1 MVISAPTGSGKTVLF
16 ELCILRLLSRF
27 ISGEGKFIHIK
38 GSLKTIYVAPSKALV
53 QEKLRSW
60 NQKLGSWGINCL
72 ELTGDNEYYK
82 ITDIQE
88 GDVILTTPEKV
99 DAVTRY
105 RKKYGGLSFFG
116 DIALVLIDEVH
127 LLNDP
132 RGAALEAIVSRIKM
146 LSRKPELKSSALANV
161 RFLAVSATIPNID
174 DLGYTLAK
182 NDFLFEKRL
191 QNYVFDILMQHSRGK
206 SALVFCSTRKG
217 AQEAAQQLS
226 QTAMTFG
233 HSNPFIKSREQQERL
248 REASLSC
255 SDKQMQS
262 YILYGVGY
270 HNGGLSMNDRNLI
283 EGLFLN
289 GDLRVLCT
297 TNTLA
302 HGINLPAHTVVIKST
317 QYFNKEKG
325 IYMEYDRS
333 TILQAC
339 YSSLG
344 SSAKSFMSGRAGR
357 PPFDDTGIVIIMT
370 SKETSVANL
379 LLLPCITEHLTAEI
393 VQLTVSD
400 ITGAIEW
407 MKCSFL
413 YNPEKYAVRK
423 GLTGDR
429 LERHMQDICV
439 QNVNELSRYQLI
451 WTDEDGF
458 LLKPLEPGKLMTK
471 YYLKFDTMKHIIQAP
486 GNCSIEDALQ
496 IICRAEELAWIQLR
510 RNEKKLLNDI
520 NIDKDNRL
528 RFHILGDKGKRKKR
542 VQTREEKIFVLANDC
557 LIGDPLVHDLSH
569 SQNCEVHERVFPVQ
583 KNYRGALSSALL
595 TKSLYQKVWDDSP
608 YVLKQLPGIGMVT
621 AKALHSMGVKSFS
634 SLSEADPRKIEM
646 VTGRKYPFGNHI
658 KESLLSLPPEVE
670 MRFEEI
676 ERQRQGTSKV
686 MVTLTRLSQPVQT
699 TKRHSA
705 DMVVGVEE
713 DNLVLF
719 HEKIRVDDFPS
730 PYSKTVVVPSPQQGK
745 LTVKADLI
753 FDEFI
758 GIDLHQKVVLI
769 KEIDLN
775 FVMKYR
781 TKQPSSFQNND
792 VCIMEDTEDA
802 AQASCQVSHSSTEAD
817 RSSDMPSFKLID
829 EDLDEG
835 SNLSSHMLYLMYVN
849 VSLTSAAIYIN
860 EVIPAAASEDD
871 ECRIINEK
879 TIFDHIREKAKNLP
893 SLTSLKGTCSPSLE
907 TLNLIRKRTHKNAV
921 GVSEEVKRI
930 KVPCHSMVIQSTE
943 HIDLEDNRPFS
954 NKDERP
960 YSHHV
965 SNAIYLASDTGKF
978 SFKTGSVPSETMA
991 EEMIFEYKPM
1001 DSKMFHSF
1009 ENVKNTEHKLLSIA
1023 NENCIIHQPQH
1034 NSAIFG
1040 FQETT
1045 PTKVA
1050 ENASVIMDLEPVK
1063 TKGNAIKQI
1072 KEVEDLALHGYT
1084 PGTSEKS
1091 DLSLETSRK
1100 DAEERSRLLSP
1111 ADAYF
1116 ITKKVGYS
1124 LCSPSFQEQQ
1134 GTSSVQVGE
1143 ISQANPFLGFK
1154 SIFTFLFE

>member
-1 MVISAPTGSGKTVLF
+1 MHF
-16 ELCILRLLSRF
+16 EA
-27 ISGEGKFIHIK
+27 
-38 GSLKTIYVAPSKALV
+38 SLEIYVAPSKALV
-53 QEKLRSW
+53 QERLRSW

-82 ITDIQE
+82 ITDIQDA
-88 GDVILTTPEKV
+88 DVILTTPEKF

-105 RKKYGGLSFFG
+105 RIKDGGLSFFG

-146 LSRKPELKSSALANV
+146 LSRKPGLKSSALANV

-174 DLGYTLAK
+174 DL
-182 NDFLFEKRL
+182 
-191 QNYVFDILMQHSRGK
+191 
-206 SALVFCSTRKG
+206 
-217 AQEAAQQLS
+217 
-226 QTAMTFG
+226 
-233 HSNPFIKSREQQERL
+233 
-248 REASLSC
+248 
-255 SDKQMQS
+255 
-262 YILYGVGY
+262 
-270 HNGGLSMNDRNLI
+270 
-283 EGLFLN
+283 
-289 GDLRVLCT
+289 
-297 TNTLA
+297 
-302 HGINLPAHTVVIKST
+302 
-317 QYFNKEKG
+317 
-325 IYMEYDRS
+325 
-333 TILQAC
+333 
-339 YSSLG
+339 
-344 SSAKSFMSGRAGR
+344 
-357 PPFDDTGIVIIMT
+357 
-370 SKETSVANL
+370 
-379 LLLPCITEHLTAEI
+379 EHLTAEI

-471 YYLKFDTMKHIIQAP
+471 YYLNFDTMKHTIQAS
-486 GNCSIEDALQ
+486 GTDMNSI
-496 IICRAEELAWIQLR
+496 C
-510 RNEKKLLNDI
+510 
-520 NIDKDNRL
+520 
-528 RFHILGDKGKRKKR
+528 
-542 VQTREEKIFVLANDC
+542 ANGYRIAKC
-557 LIGDPLVHDLSH
+557 MKEYFLY
-569 SQNCEVHERVFPVQ
+569 R
-583 KNYRGALSSALL
+583 KNYRGALSSAHL

-621 AKALHSMGVKSFS
+621 AKALHSMGIKSFAS
-634 SLSEADPRKIEM
+634 FSEADPRKIEM
-646 VTGRKYPFGNHI
+646 VPGRKYPFGNHI

-676 ERQRQGTSKV
+676 ERQRQGKSKV
-686 MVTLTRLSQPVQT
+686 
-699 TKRHSA
+699 
-705 DMVVGVEE
+705 MVVGVEE

-719 HEKIRVDDFPS
+719 HEKIRVDDFPR

-792 VCIMEDTEDA
+792 VCITEDTEDA
-802 AQASCQVSHSSTEAD
+802 AQASCQVSHSLTEAD
-817 RSSDMPSFKLID
+817 RSSDMASFKLID
-829 EDLDEG
+829 EDLDE
-835 SNLSSHMLYLMYVN
+835 
-849 VSLTSAAIYIN
+849 
-860 EVIPAAASEDD
+860 VIPAAAIEDD

-907 TLNLIRKRTHKNAV
+907 TLNLIRKRTRENAV
-921 GVSEEVKRI
+921 GVSEEVKRT
-930 KVPCHSMVIQSTE
+930 KVPCHGMVIQSTE

-965 SNAIYLASDTGKF
+965 SNAIYLASDTGNF
-978 SFKTGSVPSETMA
+978 SFETGSVPSETMA

-1063 TKGNAIKQI
+1063 TKENAIIQI

-1084 PGTSEKS
+1084 PGTSEKP

-1124 LCSPSFQEQQ
+1124 LCSPSLQEQQ
-1134 GTSSVQVGE
+1134 GTSSVQVGK